1 MTGLGYLGLTLI
13 SMGWL
18 FFLAG
23 LAINYRALSRPGK
36 GAGVPL
42 LPGLVG
48 SVTVF
53 FSIPALARHGVE
65 VPWPWLWI
73 LLPLVVDPLASR
85 LRTRMRGSR
94 NGPR

>member
-1 MTGLGYLGLTLI
+1 MSGGMYLELVLI

-23 LAINYRALSRPGK
+23 LAI
-36 GAGVPL
+36 GVRF
-42 LPGLVG
+42 LPGIAG
-48 SVTVF
+48 SLAAF

-73 LLPLVVDPLASR
+73 LLPLVVDPLVSL

-94 NGPR
+94 NASR

>member
-1 MTGLGYLGLTLI
+1 MGGGTYLELVLI

-18 FFLAG
+18 FFAAG
-23 LAINYRALSRPGK
+23 LAI
-36 GAGVPL
+36 GVRM
-42 LPGLVG
+42 LPGIAG
-48 SVTVF
+48 SLAAF

-73 LLPLVVDPLASR
+73 LLPLVVDPLVSR

>member
-1 MTGLGYLGLTLI
+1 MSGGTYLELVLI

-23 LAINYRALSRPGK
+23 LAI
-36 GAGVPL
+36 GARF
-42 LPGLVG
+42 LPGIAG
-48 SVTVF
+48 SLAAF